1 MHILT
6 LTLTLTLTPSLAL
19 SLSLSLSSPWRQ
31 ERGGAPGAL
40 RVLQTWTGRDIR
52 QARASWRLPRRF
64 SVFAVFAVRS
74 EVLGRCGRLEFVFFL
89 RIIYIYCFSPFLE
102 LFSNSS

>member
-6 LTLTLTLTPSLAL
+6 LTLTLTLTPSLA
-19 SLSLSLSSPWRQ
+19 LSLSLSSPWRQ

-89 RIIYIYCFSPFLE
+89 RFGGGPWGS
-102 LFSNSS
+102 